1 MTCLRFTHRQKCLVA
16 GLFSLMANCGVSH
29 AGPYQTFATNGVYIQ
44 NHDGDAFWLQTPEH
58 GVVIVRFAGS
68 DTPETAQA
76 YWKVARRQLKSLLAG
91 KQVHVACYK
100 KNRDRDVCRVFAD
113 GSDVG
118 LEMVRRGF
126 AWYAFQFA
134 HEQTRQERQDYAD
147 AERQAK
153 SQRLGLWAGVDPM
166 PPWVC
171 RDLRRH
177 GQKCR

>member
-1 MTCLRFTHRQKCLVA
+1 MTCLIFTHHWQGLMA
-16 GLFSLMANCGVSH
+16 GLFSLIATCGISH
-29 AGPYQTFATNGVYIQ
+29 AEPYQAFAATGVYLQ
-44 NHDGDAFWLQTPEH
+44 NHDGDTFRLQTPEY

-76 YWKVARRQLKSLLAG
+76 YWKVARGQLKSLLAG
-91 KQVHVACYK
+91 KQVRVACYK
-100 KNRDRDVCRVFAD
+100 KNRDRDVCRVFTD
-113 GSDVG
+113 GRDVG
-118 LEMVRRGF
+118 LEMVRRGL

-147 AERQAK
+147 AEHEAK
-153 SQRLGLWAGVDPM
+153 SQRLGLWADADPM